1 MLRLFFTLTIT
12 LSLNMIY
19 AQQGEETSL
28 YWNTLSSINPA
39 TSGIQYKHEGLLHC
53 RLSLNSN
60 WESSPRTLLGIYNT
74 NFNQH
79 GAGLFYRYSH
89 IGFMRSQYIKGS
101 YNYQLSLNGGAKL
114 SFGTAINFQT
124 HQIDELNFIFPDST
138 EILPYEN
145 GRDVSL
151 NTDIGLAYL
160 NEKIF
165 TGISVNQIT
174 ISHFSKVTNNIPY
187 YDPAPVLN
195 AHFRYL
201 FNLNSSLLLFPQML
215 LSTDFIKVAS
225 QFNLNLSYNNFIN
238 VGLVYSTQ
246 NRIGANLSISFLD
259 RYSFAYQYKFFIN
272 KLSSFN
278 FGFNTF
284 QFMIRIPNNSK

>member
-1 MLRLFFTLTIT
+1 MLRLFFTVMIT
-12 LSLNMIY
+12 SSLNMIY

-28 YWNTLSSINPA
+28 YWNILSAINPA

-60 WESSPRTLLGIYNT
+60 WESSPESLLGIYNT
-74 NFNQH
+74 NFKQH

-124 HQIDELNFIFPDST
+124 HQIDWSEAIPPVPNDN
-138 EILPYEN
+138 YR
-145 GRDVSL
+145 GVSL
-151 NTDIGLAYL
+151 NTDFGLAYL
-160 NEKIF
+160 NEKFF

>member
-1 MLRLFFTLTIT
+1 
-12 LSLNMIY
+12 MIY

-28 YWNTLSSINPA
+28 YWNTLSAINPA
-39 TSGIQYKHEGLLHC
+39 TSGIQYKHEGLLHY

-60 WESSPRTLLGIYNT
+60 WASSPGTLLGIYNT
-74 NFNQH
+74 NFKQH

-101 YNYQLSLNGGAKL
+101 YNYQLSLNDGSKL

-124 HQIDELNFIFPDST
+124 HQIDVSYFIFPDST
-138 EILPYEN
+138 EIPPYEN
-145 GRDVSL
+145 ARDISL
-151 NTDIGLAYL
+151 NTDLGLAYL

-165 TGISVNQIT
+165 TGISLNQFT
-174 ISHFSKVTNNIPY
+174 ISDLYDETNNTSY

-201 FNLNSSLLLFPQML
+201 FNLNSSLQLFSQML

-238 VGLVYSTQ
+238 VGLVYSPSA
-246 NRIGANLSISFLD
+246 RIGANLSISFLD
-259 RYSFAYQYKFFIN
+259 RYSFAYQYTYLPFLF
-272 KLSSFN
+272 SSSN

-284 QFMIRIPNNSK
+284 QLMIRIPNNSK

>member
-28 YWNTLSSINPA
+28 YWNTLSAINPA
-39 TSGIQYKHEGLLHC
+39 TSGIQYKHEGLLHY

-60 WESSPRTLLGIYNT
+60 WESSPENLLGIYNT
-74 NFNQH
+74 NFKQH

-124 HQIDELNFIFPDST
+124 HQIDWSEAIPPVPNDN
-138 EILPYEN
+138 YR
-145 GRDVSL
+145 GVSL
-151 NTDIGLAYL
+151 NTDFGLAYL
-160 NEKIF
+160 NEKFF

-174 ISHFSKVTNNIPY
+174 ISHFSEVTNNTSY
-187 YDPAPVLN
+187 YDPAPILN

-201 FNLNSSLLLFPQML
+201 FNLNSSLQLFPQML
-215 LSTDFIKVAS
+215 LSTDFTTVAS

-238 VGLVYSTQ
+238 VGLVCSTQ
-246 NRIGANLSISFLD
+246 NLIGANLSISFLD
-259 RYSFAYQYKFFIN
+259 RYSFAYQYKFSIN

-284 QFMIRIPNNSK
+284 QLMIRIPNNSN

>member
-1 MLRLFFTLTIT
+1 M
-12 LSLNMIY
+12 
-19 AQQGEETSL
+19 
-28 YWNTLSSINPA
+28 
-39 TSGIQYKHEGLLHC
+39 
-53 RLSLNSN
+53 
-60 WESSPRTLLGIYNT
+60 
-74 NFNQH
+74 
-79 GAGLFYRYSH
+79 
-89 IGFMRSQYIKGS
+89 
-101 YNYQLSLNGGAKL
+101 
-114 SFGTAINFQT
+114 
-124 HQIDELNFIFPDST
+124 
-138 EILPYEN
+138 
-145 GRDVSL
+145 

-174 ISHFSKVTNNIPY
+174 ISHFSKVTNNTSY
-187 YDPAPVLN
+187 YDPEPVLN

-238 VGLVYSTQ
+238 VGLVYSTK